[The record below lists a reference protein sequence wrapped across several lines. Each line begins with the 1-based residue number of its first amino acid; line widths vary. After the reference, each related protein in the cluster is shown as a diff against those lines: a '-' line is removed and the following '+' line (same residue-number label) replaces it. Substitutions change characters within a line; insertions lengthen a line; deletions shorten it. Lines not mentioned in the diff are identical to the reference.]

1 MAEEHDENL
10 VELLKEVRRIQ
21 VQSARLVTGALAG
34 GYTSVFRGAGV
45 EFDEVRE
52 YAEGDDPRSV
62 DWNVTARVGRP
73 FVKKYVDERELS
85 LVFLF
90 DLSASMGG
98 GFGPWSARQMAAR
111 VCACLALSAVR
122 SDDKVGLVAFGAG
135 VEKYVPAKKGLAH
148 SLAVVRDLLAL
159 RSSAELT
166 DFAPAL
172 ELAARVLHRRAILFL
187 VSDFMARGHERALA
201 MCARRHD
208 LIAVRLL
215 PPELEAPSAGTMRVR
230 DPEGGRSLVV
240 DWRSPRVRELYRE
253 RVEAWKR
260 TSAEALA
267 RARVDL
273 LDVPVPR
280 EPDREAVVRPLL
292 EFFRMRELR
301 GAKR

>member
-1 MAEEHDENL
+1 
-10 VELLKEVRRIQ
+10 
-21 VQSARLVTGALAG
+21 
-34 GYTSVFRGAGV
+34 
-45 EFDEVRE
+45 
-52 YAEGDDPRSV
+52 
-62 DWNVTARVGRP
+62 
-73 FVKKYVDERELS
+73 
-85 LVFLF
+85 
-90 DLSASMGG
+90 
-98 GFGPWSARQMAAR
+98 
-111 VCACLALSAVR
+111 
-122 SDDKVGLVAFGAG
+122 
-135 VEKYVPAKKGLAH
+135 
-148 SLAVVRDLLAL
+148 
-159 RSSAELT
+159 
-166 DFAPAL
+166 
-172 ELAARVLHRRAILFL
+172 
-187 VSDFMARGHERALA
+187 